1 MVPIGILHQYD
12 FDIYLKKKNN
22 PVGVSKCINAD
33 VVNSL
38 MHGSWVR
45 PALQVA

>member
-22 PVGVSKCINAD
+22 PVGVSKCIHAD
-33 VVNSL
+33 VRCCQFFKMLVLIINK
-38 MHGSWVR
+38 R
-45 PALQVA
+45 